1 MTKKLALKTEI
12 SKVLA
17 CTLADRARSIID
29 SPYTKQIIEQLPPQE
44 SYLIIKE
51 SWGTDSQILLQYVPP
66 EAVFHFIDLDCW
78 ERDSFSADSFM
89 EWLWEIYNA
98 SFESFAQALETLDI
112 EILVL
117 LFQAY
122 IEVVRVRPT
131 DEHIPDLI
139 DEGFESLDNMYFYRI
154 IQEDDRSHFI
164 KEMLSILFTNYHDLY
179 YSILEG
185 VMCELRSSMEETT
198 YERRSLRLMEM
209 GFPLPDE
216 AISVYQHVRPEKLLD
231 QGIIKEKTPIITKH
245 LHMLPAVYLEQFSQ
259 GRGLLVRSLQ
269 KTSPETKER
278 FLYEMIYLANK
289 IIMADFKP
297 LNEMQELK
305 HSMEKASSLVTLG
318 LSVAMKEKGVTADAV
333 LSSMNAE
340 TLFSLGY
347 NMVYVQ
353 QRRLKLLLNS
363 IEATMI
369 PERLKSYTE
378 GLLKKRPLFKD
389 KEFSLLEELDE
400 VTHAIDTIETMA
412 GIMSALEWED
422 QIPNLFGTNTGAN
435 FDMEAVILTSLAI
448 NTLDH
453 RSKFRPLIRT
463 ELITFLSRATR
474 RKGVHRIAAS
484 TFMKDLERYLSR
496 LNSNP
501 DQASTA
507 DIASSLMF
515 RMEEE
520 IGGLK
525 DLDQLD
531 QRFISCFI
539 VKLKD

>member
-1 MTKKLALKTEI
+1 
-12 SKVLA
+12 
-17 CTLADRARSIID
+17 
-29 SPYTKQIIEQLPPQE
+29 
-44 SYLIIKE
+44 
-51 SWGTDSQILLQYVPP
+51 
-66 EAVFHFIDLDCW
+66 
-78 ERDSFSADSFM
+78 
-89 EWLWEIYNA
+89 
-98 SFESFAQALETLDI
+98 
-112 EILVL
+112 
-117 LFQAY
+117 
-122 IEVVRVRPT
+122 
-131 DEHIPDLI
+131 
-139 DEGFESLDNMYFYRI
+139 
-154 IQEDDRSHFI
+154 
-164 KEMLSILFTNYHDLY
+164 
-179 YSILEG
+179 
-185 VMCELRSSMEETT
+185 
-198 YERRSLRLMEM
+198 
-209 GFPLPDE
+209 
-216 AISVYQHVRPEKLLD
+216 
-231 QGIIKEKTPIITKH
+231 
-245 LHMLPAVYLEQFSQ
+245 MLPTVYLEQFSQ
-259 GRGLLVRSLQ
+259 GRGFLVRSLQ

-289 IIMADFKP
+289 IIMADYKP

-318 LSVAMKEKGVTADAV
+318 LSVAMKEKAVTGDAV

-369 PERLKSYTE
+369 PERLKGYTE

-389 KEFSLLEELDE
+389 KEFSLLEELEE

-412 GIMSALEWED
+412 GIMSVLEWED

-435 FDMEAVILTSLAI
+435 LDMEAVILTSLAV

-453 RSKFRPLIRT
+453 HSKFRPLLRT
-463 ELITFLSRATR
+463 ELTTFLSHATR
-474 RKGVHRIAAS
+474 RKGVRRIAAS
-484 TFMKDLERYLSR
+484 TFMKDLEIYLSQ
-496 LNSNP
+496 LNSNL
-501 DQASTA
+501 DQAYRA
-507 DIASSLMF
+507 DIASSLTY

-531 QRFISCFI
+531 QRFITCFI

>member
-17 CTLADRARSIID
+17 CTLSDRARSIID

-66 EAVFHFIDLDCW
+66 EAVSHFIDLDCW
-78 ERDSFSADSFM
+78 DRDTFSVDSFM

-98 SFESFAQALETLDI
+98 SFESLAQAIETLDI
-112 EILVL
+112 ELLAL
-117 LFQAY
+117 LFQTY
-122 IEVVRVRPT
+122 IEVVHVRPT

-154 IQEDDRSHFI
+154 IKEDDHSHFI

-185 VMCELRSSMEETT
+185 VMCELRSGMEETT

-231 QGIIKEKTPIITKH
+231 QGIIKEKTPIITEH
-245 LHMLPAVYLEQFSQ
+245 LHMLPTVYLEQFSQ

-305 HSMEKASSLVTLG
+305 HSMEKASSLATLG
-318 LSVAMKEKGVTADAV
+318 LSVAMKEKAVTAEAV

-340 TLFSLGY
+340 TLFSLGF
-347 NMVYVQ
+347 NKVYEQ

-369 PERLKSYTE
+369 PERLKGYTE

-389 KEFSLLEELDE
+389 KEFSNLEELEE
-400 VTHAIDTIETMA
+400 VKHAIDTIETMA
-412 GIMSALEWED
+412 GIMSVLEWED
-422 QIPNLFGTNTGAN
+422 QIPNLFGTNTGVN
-435 FDMEAVILTSLAI
+435 LDMEAVILTSLVV
-448 NTLDH
+448 NTFEL
-453 RSKFRPLIRT
+453 RSKFRPLIRS

-474 RKGVHRIAAS
+474 RKGVRRIAAS
-484 TFMKDLERYLSR
+484 TFMKDLEIYLSQ
-496 LNSNP
+496 LNSNL

-525 DLDQLD
+525 DLDKLD